1 MIFTNKV
8 KLRFVTT
15 TNIVENDIHAK
26 NDCQLHISSVIDSH
40 IQSINFNLNN

>member
-8 KLRFVTT
+8 KLRFVTI

-26 NDCQLHISSVIDSH
+26 SDCQLHISSVIGSH
-40 IQSINFNLNN
+40 IQSISFNLNN